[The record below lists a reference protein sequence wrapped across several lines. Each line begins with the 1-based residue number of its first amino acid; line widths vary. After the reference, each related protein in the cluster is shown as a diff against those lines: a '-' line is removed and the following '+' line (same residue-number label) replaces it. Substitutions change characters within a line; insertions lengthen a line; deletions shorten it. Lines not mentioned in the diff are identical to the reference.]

1 MGHFASFHS
10 DVDCYRLIPVAG
22 KTGPKVEEG
31 KTEIQWQGVRVCR
44 ANRSRGQGAAARGV
58 REGVL
63 RIPARMVMHTSTETF
78 DIEVNHVFQL
88 FGERHCCRFQKD
100 DLQVQPKP
108 AH

>member
-1 MGHFASFHS
+1 M
-10 DVDCYRLIPVAG
+10 
-22 KTGPKVEEG
+22 EEG
-31 KTEIQWQGVRVCR
+31 KNKIQRQGVHVCR
-44 ANRSRGQGAAARGV
+44 ANRSRGQGAAARGG

-63 RIPARMVMHTSTETF
+63 HILARMVMHTSTETF

-88 FGERHCCRFQKD
+88 FGERHRCRFQKD